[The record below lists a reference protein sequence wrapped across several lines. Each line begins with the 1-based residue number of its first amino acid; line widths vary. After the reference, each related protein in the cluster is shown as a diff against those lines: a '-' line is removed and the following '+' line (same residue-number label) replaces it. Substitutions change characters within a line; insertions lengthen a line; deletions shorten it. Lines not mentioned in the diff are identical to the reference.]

1 MATLR
6 TGIPAPSPSMV
17 RVASARPFLPEL
29 PSSSRGAIRGE
40 VPMPEGRPYSLGSTS
55 ADVASINATSEM
67 SASSRSRG
75 RAIQNTRQVSYDED
89 GRYAAESGS
98 DGAAEARSILTGR
111 GLY

>member
-1 MATLR
+1 
-6 TGIPAPSPSMV
+6 V
-17 RVASARPFLPEL
+17 RVASARPFVPEM

-75 RAIQNTRQVSYDED
+75 RSLQNVRQVSYDQD
-89 GRYAAESGS
+89 GRYASDNGPS
-98 DGAAEARSILTGR
+98 DDGAAEASSILTGR